1 MRLVKCI
8 PIIICFPF
16 ILTNAVA
23 QKLKTVKLMDGVKV
37 SLPKEFSQMT
47 DDDVAQKYPSTKKPL
62 VLYTNPDRII
72 DFGLNVT
79 KSKFPGND
87 LELLRGIYKSTFLHM
102 YNKVTFIQDEIKTIN
117 KRKFI
122 NFEFI
127 AEFEGQRTYSNL
139 MYTLVK
145 DQVFLFN
152 FTCPQPVYQKWQA
165 TANAIMPTIKMTLST
180 PIEVKHEEKAGV
192 KKYVPRKLKKAPA
205 AKSPQPAP
213 PAK

>member
-1 MRLVKCI
+1 ME
-8 PIIICFPF
+8 
-16 ILTNAVA
+16 
-23 QKLKTVKLMDGVKV
+23 GVKV
-37 SLPKEFSQMT
+37 SLPKDFALMS

-62 VLYTNPDRII
+62 VLYTSPDRII

-87 LELLRGIYKSTFLHM
+87 LELLKGIYKSTFLHM
-102 YNKVTFIQDEIKTIN
+102 YNKVTFLQEEIKTVN

-122 NFEFI
+122 SFEFI

-165 TANAIMPTIKMTLST
+165 TANAIMPTIKMSLST

-192 KKYVPRKLKKAPA
+192 KKYVPKKIKMAPSGKPA
-205 AKSPQPAP
+205 QPAP
-213 PAK
+213 ASK